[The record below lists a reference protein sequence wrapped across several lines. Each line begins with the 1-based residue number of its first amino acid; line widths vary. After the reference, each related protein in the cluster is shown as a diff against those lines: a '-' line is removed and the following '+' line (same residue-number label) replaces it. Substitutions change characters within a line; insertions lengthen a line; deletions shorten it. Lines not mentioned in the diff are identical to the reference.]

1 MNTKH
6 CFLLLGLGAVSL
18 CSCGKSG
25 KDYKALK
32 AENDSLKIENLR
44 SAAELNDILSI
55 LDEVESDIQTIRT
68 TENVLV
74 LPPSEGEITPSKRE
88 ELRKNMELVT
98 SILHKNRQQIA
109 NLEERIKQD
118 NVRFAALRKTI
129 DRLNTEI
136 AAKVTIIT
144 TLQDD
149 LAKKNVRIESLDRQV
164 AALSKDVKTL
174 SETNSNQ
181 SQQLSQQDKELHTA
195 YYCFG
200 TKKELKE
207 QRILTGGGLFAKSKT
222 LEKDF
227 NRDYFVRIDTREVT
241 EIPLFSDKASV
252 KSNHPDGSYRF
263 DEDKKGD
270 LTLVVTNAD
279 VFWSLSRYLVIQ
291 IK

>member
-1 MNTKH
+1 MKAKN
-6 CFLLLGLGAVSL
+6 CFLLLGLGAASL
-18 CSCGKSG
+18 FSCGKSG

-44 SAAELNDILSI
+44 TAAELNDILSI
-55 LDEVESDIQTIRT
+55 LDEVENDIQTIRT

-88 ELRKNMELVT
+88 ELRQNMEYVT
-98 SILHKNRQQIA
+98 SILQKNRQQIA

-118 NVRFAALRKTI
+118 NVRFAALRKTV

-136 AAKVTIIT
+136 AAKVTLIT
-144 TLQDD
+144 TLQED
-149 LAKKNVRIESLDRQV
+149 LAKKNVRIESLDKQV
-164 AALSKDVKTL
+164 AALSQDVKAL
-174 SETNSNQ
+174 SRTNTEQ
-181 SQQLSQQDKELHTA
+181 SQQLTQKDKELHTA

-227 NRDYFVRIDTREVT
+227 NRDYFVTVDTREVT
-241 EIPLFSDKASV
+241 EIPLFTDKASV
-252 KSNHPDGSYRF
+252 KSTHPADSYRF
-263 DEDKKGD
+263 DESKKGD
-270 LTLVVTNAD
+270 LTLVITDAD
-279 VFWSLSRYLVIQ
+279 TFWSLSRYLVIQ